1 MLIYSV
7 VAYLF
12 LKYFVYIPFCFSSA
26 RWLILQYQNFKNV
39 RDMLNRLNYFIML
52 AGLLVLVAC
61 SSNSGKQVD
70 VANTP
75 FVYDGLKEYPVKE
88 LKLSDLA
95 VSDYVLLKDDE
106 NSLLGR
112 LPTNP
117 CMQVTEDRIYIQD
130 EEQQAIFIFDRQG
143 NPLLQMR
150 HKGGGPQEWASLN
163 SFYVDSPNKEI
174 IVLDWAKK
182 FIVYDLNGKFK
193 RSFPT
198 PGCSWKFANLN
209 DEAVLIYCPFTNRN
223 NGEAVCILSKKD
235 GKKLYVCPITIDN
248 FVWDSEGRIG
258 YEPLKPAYGGILFSD
273 LSLKGVYF
281 IDAETY
287 EVKQVIDE
295 VTEYKFENAEFVKL
309 HPAIDAKDYTLYT
322 TLGTKWLT
330 PDMPMNYYYFDKKE
344 QKMYTLKNETGW
356 AVLKD
361 ICNVQR
367 TRTTNTPGIGIGY
380 YWPSTMKGESM
391 QAEKEQ
397 FDSRFRAI
405 MDSIPEEG
413 NPVLQ
418 IMNFNK

>member
-1 MLIYSV
+1 
-7 VAYLF
+7 
-12 LKYFVYIPFCFSSA
+12 
-26 RWLILQYQNFKNV
+26 
-39 RDMLNRLNYFIML
+39 MLNRLNYFIML

-61 SSNSGKQVD
+61 SSNSGKQVE

-361 ICNVQR
+361 VCNVQR
-367 TRTTNTPGIGIGY
+367 TRITNTPGIGIGY

-397 FDSRFRAI
+397 FDPRFRAI
-405 MDSIPEEG
+405 MESIPEEG

>member
-1 MLIYSV
+1 
-7 VAYLF
+7 
-12 LKYFVYIPFCFSSA
+12 
-26 RWLILQYQNFKNV
+26 
-39 RDMLNRLNYFIML
+39 
-52 AGLLVLVAC
+52 
-61 SSNSGKQVD
+61 
-70 VANTP
+70 
-75 FVYDGLKEYPVKE
+75 
-88 LKLSDLA
+88 
-95 VSDYVLLKDDE
+95 
-106 NSLLGR
+106 
-112 LPTNP
+112 
-117 CMQVTEDRIYIQD
+117 MQVTEDRIYIQD

-163 SFYVDSPNKEI
+163 SFYVDCPNKEI
-174 IVLDWAKK
+174 IVLDRAKK

-235 GKKLYVCPITIDN
+235 GKKLHVCPITIDN

-330 PDMPMNYYYFDKKE
+330 PDMPINYYYFDKKE

-361 ICNVQR
+361 VCNVQR

-397 FDSRFRAI
+397 FDPRFRAI

>member
-1 MLIYSV
+1 
-7 VAYLF
+7 
-12 LKYFVYIPFCFSSA
+12 
-26 RWLILQYQNFKNV
+26 
-39 RDMLNRLNYFIML
+39 MLNRLNYFIML

-61 SSNSGKQVD
+61 SSNSGKQVE

-309 HPAIDAKDYTLYT
+309 HPAISPVYNRITCKTIFLYKCSGIPLWDHNT
-322 TLGTKWLT
+322 ALLFRAIG
-330 PDMPMNYYYFDKKE
+330 KE

>member
-1 MLIYSV
+1 M
-7 VAYLF
+7 
-12 LKYFVYIPFCFSSA
+12 
-26 RWLILQYQNFKNV
+26 
-39 RDMLNRLNYFIML
+39 
-52 AGLLVLVAC
+52 
-61 SSNSGKQVD
+61 
-70 VANTP
+70 
-75 FVYDGLKEYPVKE
+75 
-88 LKLSDLA
+88 
-95 VSDYVLLKDDE
+95 
-106 NSLLGR
+106 
-112 LPTNP
+112 
-117 CMQVTEDRIYIQD
+117 
-130 EEQQAIFIFDRQG
+130 
-143 NPLLQMR
+143 
-150 HKGGGPQEWASLN
+150 
-163 SFYVDSPNKEI
+163 
-174 IVLDWAKK
+174 
-182 FIVYDLNGKFK
+182 NGKFK

-361 ICNVQR
+361 VCNVQR

-397 FDSRFRAI
+397 FDPRFRAI
-405 MDSIPEEG
+405 MESIPEEG